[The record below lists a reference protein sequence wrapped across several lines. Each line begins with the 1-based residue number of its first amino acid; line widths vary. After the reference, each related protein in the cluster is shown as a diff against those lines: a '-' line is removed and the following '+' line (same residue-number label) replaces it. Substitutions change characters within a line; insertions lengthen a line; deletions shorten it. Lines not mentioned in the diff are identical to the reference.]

1 MIFAT
6 IGTDYHNFQRMHEM
20 LFSLCKELNNEKFV
34 YQYGHAKI
42 FEKIPKNMEI
52 QKFISRDEF
61 ENYILN
67 SSYVITHAGAGTLMQ
82 CCEKNIIPLVL
93 PRRVEFKE
101 HLNNHQLD
109 ILDEFEKQNLCFN
122 IEKINLKKIINILKS
137 KDLKIKKEI
146 KSEKM
151 LLKKLKESI
160 YQVC

>member
-1 MIFAT
+1 VIFAT